1 MRTVMLAAAFAALA
15 ATTAQAQ
22 VQAKRFSVTT
32 RLGTVTPERSSS
44 LDMAGL
50 VGLDTEYSLNKY
62 FGTGVSV
69 DVTRGNTHREDFV
82 ARLRYGN
89 ANASGGDTVYYQY
102 VGQPVNTIH
111 IGAMGVAR
119 YPTKHIT
126 PFVMGG
132 FGTYTMLL
140 DTQINGKAAIKNAA
154 SYTVGGG
161 VWIKF
166 TERSGIQ
173 IDARQLTMR
182 NFDRGFL
189 DPSAGRNPNRV
200 FPEDFPAVPAAKRTA
215 GNFMLS
221 LGFRYIPGS
230 AGGN

>member
-1 MRTVMLAAAFAALA
+1 MKRVMLAAALVALA

-22 VQAKRFSVTT
+22 VADKRFSVTT

-44 LDMAGL
+44 LDLAGL

-89 ANASGGDTVYYQY
+89 PTAGGGDTIYYQY

-111 IGAMGVAR
+111 IGAFGVAR
-119 YPTKHIT
+119 YPTKRIT

-140 DTQINGKAAIKNAA
+140 DTQINGKAAIKNSA
-154 SYTVGGG
+154 SYTLGGG
-161 VWIKF
+161 VSIKF

-182 NFDRGFL
+182 NFDRGFI
-189 DPSAGRNPNRV
+189 DPTAGRNPNTV
-200 FPEDFPAVPAAKRTA
+200 FPEDFPSVPAAKNTA
-215 GNFMLS
+215 ANFMLS
-221 LGFRYIPGS
+221 LGFRYIPGNI
-230 AGGN
+230 GGN

>member
-1 MRTVMLAAAFAALA
+1 MKRVMLAAAFVAFA
-15 ATTAQAQ
+15 ATTVQAQA
-22 VQAKRFSVTT
+22 VDKRFSVTT

-44 LDMAGL
+44 LDLAGL

-89 ANASGGDTVYYQY
+89 ANGAGGDTIYYQY

-111 IGAMGVAR
+111 LGAFGVAR
-119 YPTKHIT
+119 YPTKRVT

-132 FGTYTMLL
+132 VGTYTMLL
-140 DTQINGKAAIKNAA
+140 DTQINGKAARKNSSSFTLGA
-154 SYTVGGG
+154 GL
-161 VWIKF
+161 WIKF
-166 TERSGIQ
+166 TENSGIQ

-182 NFDRGFL
+182 NFDRKFI
-189 DPSAGRNPNRV
+189 DPTAGRNPNTV
-200 FPEDFPAVPAAKRTA
+200 FPEDFPAVPAAKNTA
-215 GNFMLS
+215 GNLMLS
-221 LGFRYIPGS
+221 LGFRYIPRT

>member
-1 MRTVMLAAAFAALA
+1 
-15 ATTAQAQ
+15 
-22 VQAKRFSVTT
+22 
-32 RLGTVTPERSSS
+32 
-44 LDMAGL
+44 
-50 VGLDTEYSLNKY
+50 
-62 FGTGVSV
+62 
-69 DVTRGNTHREDFV
+69 
-82 ARLRYGN
+82 
-89 ANASGGDTVYYQY
+89 
-102 VGQPVNTIH
+102 
-111 IGAMGVAR
+111 VAR

-189 DPSAGRNPNRV
+189 DPCRRRSAPRATSCSRSASVISLAVLGATKHESHASRRSDVRCPHGGLGHRV
-200 FPEDFPAVPAAKRTA
+200 H
-215 GNFMLS
+215 
-221 LGFRYIPGS
+221 
-230 AGGN
+230 

>member
-1 MRTVMLAAAFAALA
+1 MKRVMLAAAFVVLA

-22 VQAKRFSVTT
+22 VVDKRFSVTT

-89 ANASGGDTVYYQY
+89 PTAGGGDTIYYQY

-111 IGAMGVAR
+111 IGAFGVAR
-119 YPTKHIT
+119 YPTKRIT

-140 DTQINGKAAIKNAA
+140 DTQINGKAAIKNSS
-154 SYTVGGG
+154 SYTLGGG

-182 NFDRGFL
+182 NFDRGFI
-189 DPSAGRNPNRV
+189 DPTAGRNPNTV
-200 FPEDFPAVPAAKRTA
+200 FPEDFPSVPAAKNTA
-215 GNFMLS
+215 ANFVLS
-221 LGFRYIPGS
+221 LGFRYIPGNI
-230 AGGN
+230 GGN